1 MYRLNASINN
11 AYALAEREGLNVIVL
26 KQETK
31 PGLGTRSLTS
41 VAGLGWGCRI
51 RTRIQFNKTM

>member
-11 AYALAEREGLNVIVL
+11 AYALAEREGLNVIEL

-41 VAGLGWGCRI
+41 VAGLGWGGGI
-51 RTRIQFNKTM
+51 RTQASS